1 MTQHPDILQ
10 GVERRYHIESEVA
23 TTPYGVVYR
32 AYSRRPVGR
41 KILRRYY
48 AVLQPVDTQDVDI
61 NRFKAEMHNAIGM
74 ADRPLHVEELIKLDD
89 QRYYIVDRG
98 RKRHVTPKGR
108 RRLHQFYIVVLLAI
122 LIIVLMVV
130 RCSMSPV
137 ADPATQPE
145 DQSLEQIET
154 VE

>member
-1 MTQHPDILQ
+1 MTQHPEILQ
-10 GVERRYHIESEVA
+10 GAERRYHIESEVA
-23 TTPYGVVYR
+23 TTPYGIVYR
-32 AYSRRPVGR
+32 AYSRRPVGK

-48 AVLQPVDTQDVDI
+48 AVLQPTDSQDVDI

-74 ADRPLHVEELIKLDD
+74 ADKPLHVEELIKEDG

-98 RKRHVTPKGR
+98 RKRHITPKGK

-130 RCSMSPV
+130 RCSMTPT
-137 ADPATQPE
+137 ADPVVLPD
-145 DQSLEQIET
+145 DQSMEQVET